1 MKIRIALLGSLLVI
15 GSLTLNAQI
24 RKIPAAV
31 TEAFKQKY
39 PDASDVEWKDKIT
52 GFRADFKMNGESY
65 EAKFSNKGEWQ
76 QTEKAIDAGDLPS
89 AVNDGLDKSKYS
101 EWEVSS
107 VAHIE
112 YKDGHIE
119 YRILVKKNDIEKKY
133 LFFSKEG
140 KLLKDA
146 ITI

>member
-1 MKIRIALLGSLLVI
+1 MRIQLAFVLALMIAGT
-15 GSLTLNAQI
+15 TLCAQI

-31 TEAFKQKY
+31 TDAFKQKY
-39 PDASDVEWKDKIT
+39 PNASGVEWKDKLT
-52 GFRADFKMNGESY
+52 GFRAEFKMNGESY
-65 EAKFSNKGEWQ
+65 DAKFSNKGEWQ
-76 QTEKAIDAGDLPS
+76 QTEKAISEGDLPA

-101 EWEVSS
+101 EWEVVS

-133 LFFSKEG
+133 LFFSDKG